1 MSFKIVSNVNIDEIT
16 FNILEFSLGEKLVV
30 SVNFLDK
37 KIIQKTSTYTFTY
50 SNTVPSRYGYSSTFP
65 FPYYLPDDV
74 TVDLPVLSSFS
85 NKLFDIYI
93 INGLI
98 LPSIKYYEKIL
109 TDIIDLTAPFS
120 APTFNIVKDANTPSF
135 KVEYTNLPNKLIS
148 KSYLYIN
155 GPSGSNTYSIDG
167 PTGSISQSFT
177 QDNSQYYIYTSTSN
191 PYTGTTGPSLIF
203 SPYTPIPID
212 LVGSISDIPTT
223 GPSGGTL

>member
-50 SNTVPSRYGYSSTFP
+50 SNTVPSRYNYSSTFP

-74 TVDLPVLSSFS
+74 TVDLSSFS

-109 TDIIDLTAPFS
+109 TDINDLTAPLS

-148 KSYLYIN
+148 KSYLYID
-155 GPSGSNTYSIDG
+155 GPTGSNTYSIDG
-167 PTGSISQSFT
+167 PTGSISQSVT
-177 QDNSQYYIYTSTSN
+177 DNSQYYIYTSTSN
-191 PYTGTTGPSLIF
+191 PYTGTTGTLSIF
-203 SPYTPIPID
+203 PTELIPINGP
-212 LVGSISDIPTT
+212 VGSISGISAT
-223 GPSGGTL
+223 GPSGGTLR

>member
-50 SNTVPSRYGYSSTFP
+50 SNTVPSRYNYSSTFP

-74 TVDLPVLSSFS
+74 TVVLSSFS

-148 KSYLYIN
+148 KSYLYID
-155 GPSGSNTYSIDG
+155 GPTGSNTYSIDG

-203 SPYTPIPID
+203 SPYT
-212 LVGSISDIPTT
+212 
-223 GPSGGTL
+223 GPSGGTLR

>member
-16 FNILEFSLGEKLVV
+16 FNILEFSLGEKLIV

-74 TVDLPVLSSFS
+74 TVDLSSFS

-109 TDIIDLTAPFS
+109 TGYTDLLTLFLPTVT
-120 APTFNIVKDANTPSF
+120 PTFTTNIKLDYYTSVNTF
-135 KVEYTNLPNKLIS
+135 MS
-148 KSYLYIN
+148 KNYLYIN
-155 GPSGSNTYSIDG
+155 SNSYSIDG
-167 PTGSISQSFT
+167 PTGSISQNIT
-177 QDNSQYYIYTSTSN
+177 YVNMPYNIYTSTSN
-191 PYTGTTGPSLIF
+191 NYTGISGPSSVYVFPVDTTGL
-203 SPYTPIPID
+203 
-212 LVGSISDIPTT
+212 T
-223 GPSGGTL
+223 GPTLEIPSGQRVTISI

>member
-74 TVDLPVLSSFS
+74 TVDLSSFS

-109 TDIIDLTAPFS
+109 TDIIDLTAPLS
-120 APTFNIVKDANTPSF
+120 APTFNIVKDTNTPSF

-148 KSYLYIN
+148 KSYLYID
-155 GPSGSNTYSIDG
+155 GPTGSNTYSIDG

-177 QDNSQYYIYTSTSN
+177 DNSQTYHIYTSTSN
-191 PYTGTTGPSLIF
+191 PYTGTTGPLSIF
-203 SPYTPIPID
+203 PIVIPINGP
-212 LVGSISDIPTT
+212 VGSISGISAT
-223 GPSGGTL
+223 GPSGGTLKEEH